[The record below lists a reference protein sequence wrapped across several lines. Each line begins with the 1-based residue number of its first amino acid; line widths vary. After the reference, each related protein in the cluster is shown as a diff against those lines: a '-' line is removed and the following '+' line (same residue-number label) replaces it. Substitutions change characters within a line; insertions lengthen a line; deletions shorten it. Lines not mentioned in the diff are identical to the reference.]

1 MILNRYL
8 HAVLTLIALELLWIA
23 LNGLPVPTAAAAA
36 ANEPTPVVIT
46 GVRLGAAGEGIL
58 PVAVTG
64 TVNIEARTPL
74 QVAADEPLKVQAV
87 PYTPS
92 TRPGE

>member
-1 MILNRYL
+1 MTPNRYL
-8 HAVLTLIALELLWIA
+8 HVVLTLIAIELLWVA
-23 LNGLPVPTAAAAA
+23 LNGLPVRASAVAAT
-36 ANEPTPVVIT
+36 EPIPVVIT
-46 GVRLGAAGEGIL
+46 DVRIGAAGERVM

-64 TVNIEARTPL
+64 TVIIEARTPL
-74 QVAADEPLKVQAV
+74 QVAADEPLNVRAV

>member
-1 MILNRYL
+1 MTPNRYL
-8 HAVLTLIALELLWIA
+8 HAVLTLIAIELLWVA
-23 LNGLPVPTAAAAA
+23 LNGLPVRTSAAAAI
-36 ANEPTPVVIT
+36 EPTPVVIT
-46 GVRLGAAGEGIL
+46 DVRLGAAGERIL

-64 TVNIEARTPL
+64 TVIIEARTPL
-74 QVAADEPLKVQAV
+74 QVAADEPLNVRSV